1 MPITGGTELDDW
13 PGGIGQKYV
22 TLRPLAAEM
31 MRIMNFTS
39 EAISQKSFL
48 GIVDDAIGV
57 WRHQNI
63 AVVCF
68 ATPEV
73 LRPLKQITE
82 EGTALILLNHQF
94 FLDPFSS
101 AESRQFIESAT
112 TAYQL
117 QSLNMK
123 GAGLLPIKGVLKRE
137 FPGPFVVAR
146 RLEQG
151 GYAELARYDAKPA
164 RADLDALFAQDSA
177 ERDRAVSFWD
187 RLKRIRDD
195 SGLLHINLFAAFL
208 PPGHAVDEMLHLLRD
223 LVKRCANLRAQ
234 SESRGLDWIV
244 TPVDGGFGGAMREG
258 PPGQRCHG

>member
-1 MPITGGTELDDW
+1 MMQSAGVSVSQALSSGVKLMLVDVPLPITGGTELDDW

-187 RLKRIRDD
+187 RLKRIRDEA
-195 SGLLHINLFAAFL
+195 SKI
-208 PPGHAVDEMLHLLRD
+208 
-223 LVKRCANLRAQ
+223 
-234 SESRGLDWIV
+234 
-244 TPVDGGFGGAMREG
+244 
-258 PPGQRCHG
+258 